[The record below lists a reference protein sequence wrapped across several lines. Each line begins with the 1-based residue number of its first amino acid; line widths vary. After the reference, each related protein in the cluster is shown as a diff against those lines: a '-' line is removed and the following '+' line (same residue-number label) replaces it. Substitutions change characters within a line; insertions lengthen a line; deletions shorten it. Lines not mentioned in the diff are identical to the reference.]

1 MYKNSRCLST
11 KLLFNYLKVKTIDC
25 YQIGRHVQDGGK
37 EEPLGDLG
45 SANLR
50 QDLQNKNI
58 KRLKF
63 VALISKL
70 DNC

>member
-1 MYKNSRCLST
+1 MYNVYQR
-11 KLLFNYLKVKTIDC
+11 NYFLTILKVKTIDC

-58 KRLKF
+58 
-63 VALISKL
+63 
-70 DNC
+70 